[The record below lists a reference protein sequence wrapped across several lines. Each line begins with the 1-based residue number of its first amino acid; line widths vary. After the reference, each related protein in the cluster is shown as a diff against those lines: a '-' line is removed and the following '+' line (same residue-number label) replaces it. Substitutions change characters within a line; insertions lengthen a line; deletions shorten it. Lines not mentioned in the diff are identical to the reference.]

1 MSITVSLKQG
11 EESRDVI
18 IPTEW
23 TDMTLEYWC
32 GMYMVIKKH
41 QDLAD
46 LKKGEKE
53 KEKEKE
59 SVDEYWLKQIAEK
72 EDVLEKLDNVRLN
85 KDLFA
90 YMTGLTEKSM
100 ELTDINSVNN
110 VISVLDG
117 LVQEYEP
124 KGVDSFEFEEE
135 TYYFPKEFLKKN
147 TYGDYIEAT
156 QLEMYVEM
164 MKHGRFDVLPEQMAI
179 LCRKADEKYDEDK
192 IPEKTEKFKQLTMD
206 IVWEFSF
213 FLTQQNIKLVE
224 ISHTFSEKGQVGV
237 EAQE

>member
-1 MSITVSLKQG
+1 MSITISLKQG
-11 EESRDVI
+11 EEKRDVV

-46 LKKGEKE
+46 LKKEK
-53 KEKEKE
+53 KKKDEKE
-59 SVDEYWLKQIAEK
+59 SADEYWWKQMAEK
-72 EDVLEKLDNVRLN
+72 EDLLEKFDNVRLN

-90 YMTGLTEKSM
+90 YMTGLTEESM

-110 VISVLDG
+110 VIGVLDG

-156 QLEMYVEM
+156 QLEMYVDM

-179 LCRKADEKYDEDK
+179 LCRRADEKYDDEK
-192 IPEKTEKFKQLTMD
+192 IPEKAEKFKQLTMD

-213 FLTQQNIKLVE
+213 FLTQQNRKLAE
-224 ISHTFSEKGQVGV
+224 ISLTFSEKGSVAEV
-237 EAQE
+237 QE